1 MSTSIAEKKLHLT
14 QRISLKR
21 SRIFSTDPLAHA
33 VFLPLPLDA
42 NSMVSSAVSHARR
55 RGLFLGVAALTAM
68 VLLTISLYSSP
79 SVDAIAHAADASH
92 PIELQQAET
101 APVPVQLSLSVAPG
115 QVLLPGQAVSAR
127 VGPYTFNGIV
137 AGQQPSLAYA
147 QPLMQPQYE
156 YQPEQAEQ
164 QPYAYAEPQ
173 MLQQPLYAAV
183 QQPYAQP
190 VSTGMPGFQ
199 LVDIQPQQQRLP
211 LPSKPKTKPIDIPF
225 FDAKHDA
232 PSHAAL
238 VSEAKSVD
246 KELKRIEQH
255 VQLMNIKRAEEATER
270 VQAQRQA
277 ALQSARMLRA
287 QARRREEDRLVEQRA
302 EQLVAQRLKNQKLTV
317 LPAQNSRLAMYSVG
331 SNGLQ
336 DVSQGTQITG
346 SQSGRP
352 FTGTVQSIN
361 VAPYSSYPA
370 AATTTQFRIPSF
382 TPQDELKARIAALQK
397 RLKSVAVDNA
407 LFQQQNALEK
417 RISDAEQKILAK
429 TGSPL
434 SYDQVVLRMNLLE
447 KRLAR
452 LEKFGASAAQ
462 VRVVPASHGVTP
474 DEAAE
479 EHPLQAASIHGTTGD
494 YFFSGTLA
502 PAVAPAD
509 SPTLDDARPEP
520 EEWHTTPRMVRA
532 CIRRARLRCLLLRLT
547 CYCS

>member
-1 MSTSIAEKKLHLT
+1 
-14 QRISLKR
+14 
-21 SRIFSTDPLAHA
+21 
-33 VFLPLPLDA
+33 
-42 NSMVSSAVSHARR
+42 
-55 RGLFLGVAALTAM
+55 
-68 VLLTISLYSSP
+68 
-79 SVDAIAHAADASH
+79 
-92 PIELQQAET
+92 
-101 APVPVQLSLSVAPG
+101 
-115 QVLLPGQAVSAR
+115 VLLPGQAVTAR
-127 VGPYTFNGIV
+127 VGAYTFNGIV
-137 AGQQPSLAYA
+137 QGQQPQLAYA

-156 YQPEQAEQ
+156 YQPEQGQ
-164 QPYAYAEPQ
+164 QQQYAYAEPE

-211 LPSKPKTKPIDIPF
+211 LPSTPKTKPIDIPF

-255 VQLMNIKRAEEATER
+255 VQLMNIKRAEEATAR

-287 QARRREEDRLVEQRA
+287 QERRREEDRLVEQRA

-317 LPAQNSRLAMYSVG
+317 LPAQSSRLAMYSVG

-336 DVSQGTQITG
+336 AVSQGTQITG

-452 LEKFGASAAQ
+452 LEKFGASSAAQ

-474 DEAAE
+474 DEAAG

-509 SPTLDDARPEP
+509 APTLDDARPEP

-532 CIRRARLRCLLLRLT
+532 CVGCAPLQVLFVVAPDMLSQLSQVTAGQQVKQAAARHVSLAAVPAAAEANAPPHMTPNQRLRQKLLERIQHIESRMDQRLHEA
-547 CYCS
+547 